1 MSQYDLFTLGETMLR
16 LSPAPNLYLE
26 QAKQLDMNFAGAE
39 SNVASSVA
47 RLGLRTAWFSSL
59 PNSPL
64 GRACANQLRG
74 HGVDTS
80 VIHWS
85 DEARMGTYYIEYGT
99 PPRGIRVWYDRKNS
113 AASQMTPD
121 MLPLDVLRQSRRFHV
136 TGITPALSDSCY
148 ATTQAALSFCQ
159 ENGIMTSFD
168 VNYRALLWDAPTA
181 AAKLDPFCKQAD
193 MVFVALRDAVNLWGM
208 PENIEE
214 ARTAAYERWG
224 GCVIVTSGHQGA
236 FASDSGQTSSVGSRP
251 VDIVDRLGA
260 GDAFAAGTLYGL
272 LSDMPLQEAMN
283 YGTGLAA
290 LALTTLGDLVYA
302 TREELEQVVMG
313 NSGSLRR

>member
-1 MSQYDLFTLGETMLR
+1 MSQYDLFTMGETMLR

-59 PNSPL
+59 PNNPL

-85 DEARMGTYYIEYGT
+85 DEARMGTYYIEYGAL
-99 PPRGIRVWYDRKNS
+99 PRGIRVWYDRKDS

-121 MLPLDVLRQSRRFHV
+121 MLPLDILRQTRRFHV

-148 ATTQAALSFCQ
+148 AATQAALSFCQ
-159 ENGIMTSFD
+159 ENGIATSFD
-168 VNYRALLWDAPTA
+168 VNYRSLLWDAPTA
-181 AAKLDPFCKQAD
+181 AEKLDPLCKQAD

-208 PENIEE
+208 PNDIEK
-214 ARTAAYERWG
+214 ASVVAHDRWG
-224 GCVIVTSGHQGA
+224 GCVIVPNGSDDV
-236 FASDSGQTSSVGSRP
+236 FATDDHTTVSVENSP
-251 VDIVDRLGA
+251 VDVVDRIGA

-272 LSDMPLQEAMN
+272 LSEMLLQEAMR
-283 YGTGLAA
+283 YGLGLSA
-290 LALTTLGDLVYA
+290 LVLTTLGDLVYA
-302 TREELEQVVMG
+302 TREELEQLVQGGG
-313 NSGSLRR
+313 NSLRR